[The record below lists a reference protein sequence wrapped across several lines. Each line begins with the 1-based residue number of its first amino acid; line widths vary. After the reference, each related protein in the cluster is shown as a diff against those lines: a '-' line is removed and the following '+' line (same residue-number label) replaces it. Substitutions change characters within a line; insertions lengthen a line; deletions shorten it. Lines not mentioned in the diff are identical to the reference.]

1 MAGSV
6 MKTES
11 FSCESVK
18 QMVKSI
24 DMRPSVFGLSN
35 SVGRDRGYPKRTPY
49 KSLIEPLQYTPVL
62 EPLHRAFKR

>member
-24 DMRPSVFGLSN
+24 DMRPPVFGLSN
-35 SVGRDRGYPKRTPY
+35 SIGRDRGYPKRTRY
-49 KSLIEPLQYTPVL
+49 KSLIETLTVYPP
-62 EPLHRAFKR
+62 F